1 MTSRSL
7 ETVLAEIRATT
18 ESFPEET
25 PGAYYQRTYHLGLL
39 KWEQERQIAELP
51 LVAEVQARSKQMSKR
66 VGRPEKPKEDE

>member
-39 KWEQERQIAELP
+39 RWEQERQIAELP
-51 LVAEVQARSKQMSKR
+51 RVQEQLAKSRQASRRAGK
-66 VGRPEKPKEDE
+66 PEKELAE